1 MKLIHDYIDEQRDL
15 WRGCANTHGR
25 MGSRYLR
32 HFSSFFLREGSNIVN
47 LSSGLSKLNICGDEK
62 TMEYILTIST
72 TAKVF
77 KTQNQ
82 INIHVNKL

>member
-1 MKLIHDYIDEQRDL
+1 MTVLTNSESSGDDARIRMVAWALDI
-15 WRGCANTHGR
+15 CAI
-25 MGSRYLR
+25 SW
-32 HFSSFFLREGSNIVN
+32 EWSNIVN

-77 KTQNQ
+77 KTQ
-82 INIHVNKL
+82 IHVNKL